1 MDISVIGLG
10 KLGAPL
16 AAVLAY
22 KGHNVIGVDLNPD
35 SVRLIN
41 EGKAPVYE
49 PQLDDLIKECRP
61 RLSATSDYRAAV
73 ANTEI
78 TFIIVPTPSGSE
90 GSFSLRHVLPT
101 AESIAKGLREKNTF
115 HLVVLTST
123 VMPGATSNQVLP
135 VLELHSSKLCGRDF
149 GLCYNPEFIALGSVI
164 RDMLNPDFILIGES
178 DSRSGEMLEALHKR
192 VCDNDP
198 PVARMNYINAELTK
212 LAVNTFVTT
221 KISYANM
228 LAQVCERLP
237 GANVDVVTSAL
248 GLDGRIGRK
257 YLKGALGYGG
267 PCFPRDNL
275 AFSALARQL
284 GAPAILAEAT
294 DRANRLQVS
303 YLAALLKSKIPPRGV
318 VGILGLAYKPNTN
331 VIEESQGLLLAQAL
345 TADAIPVI
353 VYDPAGMTNARE
365 ALRGPVKFAASAQ
378 ECVQESDAVVV
389 TTPWEEF
396 RSISPQMLER
406 HSVPRVLVDCWRL
419 YDAEQYCKV
428 TNFIALGV
436 GKRLE

>member
-22 KGHNVIGVDLNPD
+22 KGHRVIGVDLNAEF
-35 SVRLIN
+35 VQRIN
-41 EGKAPVYE
+41 DGKAPVYE
-49 PQLDDLIKECRP
+49 PGLEELIAESRP
-61 RLSATSDYRAAV
+61 RLSATTDSHAAV
-73 ANTEI
+73 ASTEI
-78 TFIIVPTPSGSE
+78 TFILVPTPSDGE
-90 GSFSLRHVLPT
+90 GAFMLRHVLQCVE
-101 AESIAKGLREKNTF
+101 AIAQALREKKSF

-123 VMPGATSNQVLP
+123 VMPGATGNQVLP
-135 VLELHSSKLCGRDF
+135 LLERHSGKRCGREF
-149 GLCYNPEFIALGSVI
+149 GLCFNPEFIALGSVI

-178 DSRSGEMLEALHKR
+178 DSRSGEMLAALHQG

-198 PVARMNYINAELTK
+198 PVARMNFINAELTK

-237 GANVDVVTSAL
+237 GANVDTVTSAL

-275 AFSALARQL
+275 AFAFLARQL

-294 DRANRLQVS
+294 DKANRLQVS
-303 YLAALLKSKIPPRGV
+303 YLAALLKSKLPASGV
-318 VGILGLAYKPNTN
+318 VGILGLAYKPNTD
-331 VIEESQGLLLAQAL
+331 VIEESQGLLLAQSL
-345 TADAIPVI
+345 VADGISVV
-353 VYDPAGMTNARE
+353 VYDPAGMANARR
-365 ALRGPVKFAASAQ
+365 ALSSSVRFAASTE
-378 ECVQESDAVVV
+378 ECVNGSDAIVIA
-389 TTPWEEF
+389 TPWEEF
-396 RSISPQMLER
+396 RSISPQTLER
-406 HSVPRVLVDCWRL
+406 HSEPRLLVDCWRL
-419 YDAEQYCKV
+419 LDAEQFCTV
-428 TNFIALGV
+428 SDFIALGV
-436 GKRLE
+436 GAA